1 MAEEVPFEELTDK
14 ELLREAR
21 RAQVEVARKRR
32 WDIRTGRTRSE
43 LRVSKLWV
51 EHHRR
56 KFEEAKTAEHREKL
70 MWWRNRMGMLSGR
83 LRVFEEAGEY
93 GARPTS
99 REELD
104 TRAVQRE
111 YRTTQ
116 IETIRSELKLHD
128 LGIRKLSPDEIKAK
142 EKELAMAERELKE
155 AEESVSRLEEELAVV
170 APTPFPRSP
179 EEFTSWKEYE
189 REVRKSIFE
198 RKCPSYKEIRK
209 ETEEK
214 YVGAER
220 EKQIR
225 SLGRTF
231 REKISEG
238 VEDVEDIAGRLWEA
252 RLPSAMEVK
261 GIGPKRARRLRETL
275 RIHTLTDLAKASP
288 PDVARALRV
297 TTKTAEKWVK
307 EAKRIEAE
315 M

>member
-1 MAEEVPFEELTDK
+1 VTEISES
-14 ELLREAR
+14 ELLRLAR
-21 RAQVEVARKRR
+21 RAQIRVAAARRLEVRKGRERR
-32 WDIRTGRTRSE
+32 RITTDKAWVDYYTKKYERT
-43 LRVSKLWV
+43 
-51 EHHRR
+51 
-56 KFEEAKTAEHREKL
+56 KTSVDRERL
-70 MWWRNRMGMLSGR
+70 MWWRNRMNVNATILR
-83 LRVFEEAGEY
+83 LYEEAGEY
-93 GARPTS
+93 ARRTTS

-104 TRAVQRE
+104 VRAVQRE
-111 YRTTQ
+111 YRAALAETT
-116 IETIRSELKLHD
+116 RSELRLHE
-128 LGIRKLSPDEIKAK
+128 LGIRKLSPKEI
-142 EKELAMAERELKE
+142 ENLERRLKE
-155 AEESVSRLEEELAVV
+155 TEKTLADVETRIDKLEEELAVV

-179 EEFTSWKEYE
+179 EEFTSWKDYE
-189 REVRKSIFE
+189 HEVRKSIFE

-225 SLGRTF
+225 SLGKTF

-275 RIHTLTDLAKASP
+275 GIHTLTDLTKASP
-288 PDVARALRV
+288 TDVARALRV